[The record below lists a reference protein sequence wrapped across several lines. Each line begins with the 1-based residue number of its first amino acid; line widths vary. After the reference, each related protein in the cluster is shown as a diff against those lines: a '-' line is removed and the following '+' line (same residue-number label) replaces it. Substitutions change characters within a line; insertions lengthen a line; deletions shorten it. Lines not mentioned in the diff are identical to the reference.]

1 MASRLPLLLALAACA
16 PREADPP
23 DLPRGDLDTGED
35 TGLVEGCLSDEP
47 EFMTGFRIDL
57 QRDWE
62 AGIAHAAD
70 HGIPWVNLR
79 IQWALHEPSQGAFD
93 WSALE
98 TALLQAEDLDV
109 GIWGLVVTT
118 PPWASDPDEQ
128 AALDQGYWG
137 RLAPVDPAHLAD
149 FTGELVAR
157 YGCRIPLLEIY
168 NEVNGA
174 YFFGSSDEYVNMLNL
189 AYEAIK
195 ERQPGVVVAAPALAT
210 LFATEDGRVPPELHH
225 GETNSDGLGLT
236 VDEWL
241 QRFLELDPQLD
252 WFTHHPYGPNLGPTE
267 LAAELDF
274 IDNPNAAYFGMQGV
288 QTLRSR
294 LDKAGHS
301 GLPVLLS
308 EQGYLDYGSA
318 LSMSMDVNTAAG
330 LLVEEYVL
338 ARTFADVNGLGW
350 FVYDT
355 DNDTPGS
362 LVDSAG
368 ELRPA
373 LEALRVVQGFMADY
387 PVHEQRLLGE
397 PGVTGAWMEWFSGA
411 DGDLMVVFNPT
422 ASLGFEQ
429 GRTGSPSIQI
439 TLETSSG
446 RRARLVSFAD
456 LAKGD
461 LTLVEQELEADE
473 NGDLVF
479 TSTPVPSFLIMDP
492 TD

>member
-1 MASRLPLLLALAACA
+1 
-16 PREADPP
+16 
-23 DLPRGDLDTGED
+23 
-35 TGLVEGCLSDEP
+35 
-47 EFMTGFRIDL
+47 
-57 QRDWE
+57 
-62 AGIAHAAD
+62 
-70 HGIPWVNLR
+70 
-79 IQWALHEPSQGAFD
+79 
-93 WSALE
+93 
-98 TALLQAEDLDV
+98 
-109 GIWGLVVTT
+109 
-118 PPWASDPDEQ
+118 
-128 AALDQGYWG
+128 
-137 RLAPVDPAHLAD
+137 
-149 FTGELVAR
+149 
-157 YGCRIPLLEIY
+157 
-168 NEVNGA
+168 
-174 YFFGSSDEYVNMLNL
+174 
-189 AYEAIK
+189 
-195 ERQPGVVVAAPALAT
+195 
-210 LFATEDGRVPPELHH
+210 
-225 GETNSDGLGLT
+225 
-236 VDEWL
+236 
-241 QRFLELDPQLD
+241 
-252 WFTHHPYGPNLGPTE
+252 
-267 LAAELDF
+267 
-274 IDNPNAAYFGMQGV
+274 
-288 QTLRSR
+288 
-294 LDKAGHS
+294 
-301 GLPVLLS
+301 
-308 EQGYLDYGSA
+308 
-318 LSMSMDVNTAAG
+318 
-330 LLVEEYVL
+330 VL